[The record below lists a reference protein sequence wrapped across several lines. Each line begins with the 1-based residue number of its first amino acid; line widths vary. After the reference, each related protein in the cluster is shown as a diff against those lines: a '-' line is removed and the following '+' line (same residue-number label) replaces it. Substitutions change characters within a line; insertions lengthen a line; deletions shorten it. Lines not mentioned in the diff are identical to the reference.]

1 MKDHIQV
8 VIPAFN
14 EVNSLEKVLDA
25 LPLEIQGIP
34 VQALVVDDGS
44 TDGTPELARQ
54 MGAEIISLGK
64 NRGQGAAIAAG
75 MRAAAEH
82 GCQFCVC
89 LDADGQH
96 DPRQIEEILQ
106 PILHGRADFVLG
118 SRFRGVNDSND
129 TERMLGIRFLSL
141 LVSILLWQRITDA
154 TNGFRAIRREY
165 LSIARTLDERFNSI
179 ELLIRAKKLRLRI
192 AEVPVRIS
200 RRTSGH
206 TKKPRLR
213 YFFGLVKAM
222 IRGVVS

>member
-25 LPLEIQGIP
+25 IPLEIQGIP

-54 MGAEIISLGK
+54 MGAEIISLDE

-75 MRAAAEH
+75 MRAAAEQD
-82 GCQFCVC
+82 CQFCVC

-106 PILHGRADFVLG
+106 PIIDGRADFVLG
-118 SRFRGVNDSND
+118 SRFRGVNASND
-129 TERMLGIRFLSL
+129 AERMLGIRFLSS

-154 TNGFRAIRREY
+154 TNGFRAIRQEY
-165 LSIARTLDERFNSI
+165 LFIARTLDERFNSI

-192 AEVPVRIS
+192 AEVPVRVS
-200 RRTSGH
+200 QRTSGH